1 MRVATM
7 IIGLMLAVLCGLQ
20 SFIVSMVGAG
30 LGEKATEGGG
40 SLGMVVAFF
49 LLLGA
54 AFVLNLPLVSTI
66 MFGIGGLIGTTGSS
80 AFPDLAMWGWVSL
93 VLALMSLVAVFIKRR
108 GKKKARQAEEKA
120 REVEA
125 PEPIP
130 QT

>member
-20 SFIVSMVGAG
+20 SFIVSMVGSG

-49 LLLGA
+49 LMLGA

-66 MFGIGGLIGTTGSS
+66 MFSIGGLIGTTGSLA
-80 AFPDLAMWGWVSL
+80 AFPDLAAWGWVS
-93 VLALMSLVAVFIKRR
+93 VILALMSLVAVFIKRR
-108 GKKKARQAEEKA
+108 QKRKA